1 MRRTSLLELF
11 AVRDSDRIPSE
22 LTRDET
28 LQSHCRKRSYNKKD
42 SSKVNTR
49 SANTKKISRTNRVH
63 IRLARASTCCNQFC
77 LKDKEKLPYGVVQ
90 DTRKWFHTVGNLSRT
105 EGDKNSLLKEIIES
119 EALSESTSYTKHLY
133 CIPNT
138 SVLNVCAIAMKKV
151 LGTSNN
157 KWNKVKNGTC
167 DYLDE
172 SVSSRLSSK
181 SLKEELIYRFLKT
194 LRDENAEYLPNEDA
208 FDLPSNM
215 LLSEIIRMFQ
225 VRDETRHLNVSK
237 VYFMKI
243 WEVDIINFEFASM
256 IS

>member
-42 SSKVNTR
+42 LSKVNTR
-49 SANTKKISRTNRVH
+49 SAKTKKISRTNRVH

-90 DTRKWFHTVGNLSRT
+90 DTRKWFHTFGNLSRT
-105 EGDKNSLLKEIIES
+105 EGDKNMLLKEIIQS

-133 CIPNT
+133 SIPNT

-181 SLKEELIYRFLKT
+181 PSLKEELIYRFLKT

-225 VRDETRHLNVSK
+225 VGDETRHLNVSK
-237 VYFMKI
+237 VYFMRI
-243 WEVDIINFEFASM
+243 WEVDIIYINFEFA
-256 IS
+256 